1 MTDINQSVNR
11 INEYILDAIEMC
23 SDEKAHLVVYA
34 LISTG
39 AKLAVDCSPNREEAG
54 KIVDLALA
62 DFYDDLQEKI
72 KPMKAYKLLIHDK
85 GDGPYIIFLPNKTE
99 VEEHLRCHV
108 GDNYKDRKSEYDLR
122 YISIPTTKRT
132 LLRLLNALWG
142 ERQTGFS

>member
-62 DFYDDLQEKI
+62 DFYDDL
-72 KPMKAYKLLIHDK
+72 
-85 GDGPYIIFLPNKTE
+85 
-99 VEEHLRCHV
+99 
-108 GDNYKDRKSEYDLR
+108 
-122 YISIPTTKRT
+122 
-132 LLRLLNALWG
+132 
-142 ERQTGFS
+142 